1 MNAER
6 RPAAAPL
13 HVLVVC
19 TGNLCRSPLF
29 AALLAR
35 DVDEARVTVT
45 SRGTLATPGAVVP
58 AAALAAG
65 TRLGVELEG
74 HVARP
79 LSGVDLEDAD
89 LVLTASRR
97 HRRDVVRMSPS
108 TASKAFT
115 IVEFARL
122 AEAALAEGAAR
133 VADEGAVDSGPGR
146 SGVALESLL
155 RMRGS
160 VLRPDDPEDDDVV
173 DPMGRRAG
181 VHLRVAHRLA
191 TAATTIASA
200 LGPVMVDASVDPS
213 VGGPSRARRF
223 EPGARDVTEP
233 GRTVSGASEA
243 AFVASPPPVP
253 ARAGRGAVP
262 RGRRARRDGD
272 ARGFATA

>member
-1 MNAER
+1 MNAAR

-13 HVLVVC
+13 RVLVVC

-35 DVDEARVTVT
+35 DVDDARVTVT
-45 SRGTLATPGAVVP
+45 SRGTLTTPGAVVP
-58 AAALAAG
+58 AATLAAG
-65 TRLGVELEG
+65 TRLGVDLEG

-89 LVLTASRR
+89 LVLTAGRR
-97 HRRDVVRMSPS
+97 HRRDVVRMSPAA
-108 TASKAFT
+108 ASKAFT

-122 AEAALAEGAAR
+122 AEAALTEGAAWA
-133 VADEGAVDSGPGR
+133 ADEGAVDSGPGR

-181 VHLRVAHRLA
+181 VHLRVARRLA

-200 LGPVMVDASVDPS
+200 LGPVMVDPS
-213 VGGPSRARRF
+213 AGGPSRARRS

-233 GRTVSGASEA
+233 ARAVSRSSEA
-243 AFVASPPPVP
+243 AFVAVPPPVP
-253 ARAGRGAVP
+253 ARVGRGAVP
-262 RGRRARRDGD
+262 RGRRVRRDGD

>member
-1 MNAER
+1 VNAAR

-35 DVDEARVTVT
+35 DVDDARVTVT
-45 SRGTLATPGAVVP
+45 SRGTLATPASVVP
-58 AAALAAG
+58 AATLAAG
-65 TRLGVELEG
+65 TRLGVDLEG

-79 LSGVDLEDAD
+79 LSSVDLEDAD
-89 LVLTASRR
+89 LVLTACRR
-97 HRRDVVRMSPS
+97 HRRDVVRMSPAA
-108 TASKAFT
+108 ASKAFT

-122 AEAALAEGAAR
+122 AEAALTEGAAWA
-133 VADEGAVDSGPGR
+133 ADEGAVDSGPGR

-181 VHLRVAHRLA
+181 VHLRVARRLA

-200 LGPVMVDASVDPS
+200 LGPVMVDPS
-213 VGGPSRARRF
+213 AGGPSRARRF

-233 GRTVSGASEA
+233 ARTVSRSSEA
-243 AFVASPPPVP
+243 AFVAVPPPVP
-253 ARAGRGAVP
+253 ARVGRGAVP